1 MPAITFKPKQVIKR
15 LLAPLSPRAL
25 DVMVKRY
32 GLGESTDRMTL
43 EGIGGTYGITRE
55 RVRQIENFALAQTA
69 VVLAQRFKKEEAV
82 FAELHELVISMGGI
96 VCEEDFLMHLSKDP
110 STQNHIY
117 FLLVLGDEFKR
128 EKEDVN
134 FKHRWIVDDKTSMK
148 VHEAL
153 QKLFQSLSNEDLI
166 PEGEIVAAFLDHLK
180 DVGDTYKN
188 EEVIKRWLALSKTIA
203 KNPLGEWGVAHS
215 PNVSARGMR
224 DYAYL
229 IIRKHGSPMH
239 FTEVAKAISQV
250 FGKKAHVATC
260 HNELIKDNRFVLV
273 GRGLYALSSWGY
285 EKGVVKDV
293 IAKVLKKEGPLTK
306 KEIIDRVLKERYVKE
321 NTVFVNLQDPKLF
334 KKTKE
339 GKYALA

>member
-25 DVMVKRY
+25 DVMIKRY
-32 GLGESTDRMTL
+32 GLGEGTDRMTL

-55 RVRQIENFALAQTA
+55 RVRQIENFALATIKKSD
-69 VVLAQRFKKEEAV
+69 VFKKEEAV
-82 FAELHELVISMGGI
+82 FAELHVLVISMGGV
-96 VCEEDFLMHLSKDP
+96 VCEEDFLMHLSKDV

-128 EKEDVN
+128 EKEDMN

-180 DVGDTYKN
+180 EVGDTYKN

-203 KNPLGEWGVAHS
+203 KNPLGEWGVSHS
-215 PNVSARGMR
+215 PNVNARGMR

-260 HNELIKDNRFVLV
+260 HNELIKDSRFVLV

-293 IAKVLKKEGPLTK
+293 IVKVLKKEGPLTK

-339 GKYALA
+339 GKYAIA

>member
-55 RVRQIENFALAQTA
+55 RVRQLENFALATIKKSDI
-69 VVLAQRFKKEEAV
+69 FKKKEAV
-82 FAELHELVISMGGI
+82 FAELHELVISIGGI
-96 VCEEDFLMHLSKDP
+96 VC
-110 STQNHIY
+110 
-117 FLLVLGDEFKR
+117 

-293 IAKVLKKEGPLTK
+293 IAKVLKK
-306 KEIIDRVLKERYVKE
+306 
-321 NTVFVNLQDPKLF
+321 
-334 KKTKE
+334 
-339 GKYALA
+339 

>member
-1 MPAITFKPKQVIKR
+1 MPTITFKPKQVIKR
-15 LLAPLSPRAL
+15 LLSPLSSRAL
-25 DVMVKRY
+25 DVMTKRY
-32 GLGESTDRMTL
+32 GLGPTTDRLTL

-55 RVRQIENFALAQTA
+55 RVRQIENFALATIKKSDA
-69 VVLAQRFKKEEAV
+69 FKKEDV
-82 FAELHELVISMGGI
+82 IFQELHKLVIAMGGI
-96 VCEEDFLMHLSKDP
+96 VCEEDFLMHISKDI
-110 STQNHIY
+110 STQNQIF

-128 EKEDVN
+128 EKENDS

-153 QKLFQSLSNEDLI
+153 KNLFSSLSNEDLI
-166 PEGEIVAAFLDHLK
+166 PESEIVEAFLGHLK
-180 DVGDTYKN
+180 EVSDGYKN
-188 EEVIKRWLALSKTIA
+188 EEVIKRWLSLSKTIA

-229 IIRKHGSPMH
+229 VIRKHGSPMH
-239 FTEVAKAISQV
+239 FTEVAASIAQI
-250 FGKKAHVATC
+250 FGKKAHIATC

-293 IAKVLKKEGPLTK
+293 IARILKKEGPLTK
-306 KEIIDRVLKERYVKE
+306 KDIIDRVLKERYVKE
-321 NTVFVNLQDPKLF
+321 NTVFVNLQDPKIF
-334 KKTKE
+334 KKTKDN
-339 GKYALA
+339 KYTTM

>member
-25 DVMVKRY
+25 DVMIKRY
-32 GLGESTDRMTL
+32 GLGEGTERMTL

-55 RVRQIENFALAQTA
+55 RVRQIENFALATIKKSD
-69 VVLAQRFKKEEAV
+69 VFKKEEAV
-82 FAELHELVISMGGI
+82 FAELHELVVSMGGV
-96 VCEEDFLMHLSKDP
+96 VCEEDFLMHLSKDV

-117 FLLVLGDEFKR
+117 FLLVLGDEFVR
-128 EKEDVN
+128 EKEDAN

-153 QKLFQSLSNEDLI
+153 KKLFQSLSNEDLI

-180 DVGDTYKN
+180 EVGDTYKN

-203 KNPLGEWGVAHS
+203 KNPLGEWGVSHS
-215 PNVSARGMR
+215 PNVNARGMR

-260 HNELIKDNRFVLV
+260 HNELIKDSRFVLV

>member
-1 MPAITFKPKQVIKR
+1 MSAITFKPKQVIKR

-55 RVRQIENFALAQTA
+55 RVRQIENFALATIKKSDI
-69 VVLAQRFKKEEAV
+69 FKKEEAA
-82 FAELHELVISMGGI
+82 FKELHELVVTMGGV
-96 VCEEDFLMHLSKDP
+96 VCEEDFLMHLSKDV

-128 EKEDVN
+128 EKEDLN

-180 DVGDTYKN
+180 EVGDTYKN

-306 KEIIDRVLKERYVKE
+306 KDIIDRVLKERYVKE

-334 KKTKE
+334 KKTKD

>member
-55 RVRQIENFALAQTA
+55 RVRQIENFALATIKKSDI
-69 VVLAQRFKKEEAV
+69 FKKEEAT
-82 FAELHELVISMGGI
+82 FKELHELVIAMGGV
-96 VCEEDFLMHLSKDP
+96 VCEEDFLMHLSKDI

-148 VHEAL
+148 VHDAL

-180 DVGDTYKN
+180 EVGDTYKN

-260 HNELIKDNRFVLV
+260 HNELIKDSRFVLV

-306 KEIIDRVLKERYVKE
+306 KDIIDRVLKERYVKE

-334 KKTKE
+334 KKTKD